1 MPESPQLILGEH
13 CCTLDERHRLVLP
26 GPLLGPLARDGS
38 EVVLAKERTG
48 CLSLWQASA
57 WKMRLERRVKLIEG
71 KLEAEM
77 LGDRLGH
84 VQMLG
89 RLLSSRHADVRLDAR
104 GRLTVPERFREFL
117 EVERGDEVV
126 VVGAAVCVEIWKPAT
141 WSAYQRRRMPKFRRL
156 LEELSK

>member
-1 MPESPQLILGEH
+1 MPDTQQFILGEH
-13 CCTLDERHRLVLP
+13 WCTLDERHRLVLP
-26 GPLLGPLARDGS
+26 GPLVGPLVADAP

-48 CLSLWQASA
+48 CLSLWPAAA
-57 WKMRLERRVKLIEG
+57 WKTRLQRRVKLIEG

-126 VVGAAVCVEIWKPAT
+126 AVGAAVCVEIWKPAS
-141 WSAYQRRRMPKFRRL
+141 WSAYQRQRMPKFRRL